1 MFNFS
6 PLYVSKHI
14 AIIMLLVLFIH
25 GSISCGKSQV
35 PILL

>member
-1 MFNFS
+1 MICFS
-6 PLYVSKHI
+6 PLYVSKHK

-35 PILL
+35 LILF

>member
-1 MFNFS
+1 MIYFS

-25 GSISCGKSQV
+25 GSISCGKSKV
-35 PILL
+35 PILF

>member
-1 MFNFS
+1 MFNFRPS
-6 PLYVSKHI
+6 YASKHI

-25 GSISCGKSQV
+25 GSITFVKSQV

>member
-6 PLYVSKHI
+6 PLHVSKHI

-25 GSISCGKSQV
+25 GSITCAKSQV
-35 PILL
+35 PLLL